1 VGDLEPLDLLGPVS
15 QRTLGDEAAER
26 LRSAIRNGA
35 LPPGTRLVERELAE
49 RLGVSRIPVRE
60 AIQQLVEEGLVKKI
74 PHRGTF
80 VYAPSYEELEE
91 MASLRVILEQF
102 VVERVMA
109 RWRLDHEARLGQIV
123 QEMWQAAAQEDRQRV
138 YELDTEFHRTLW
150 QIADHNI
157 LIEVVSELRSRISRF
172 LYEATIALP
181 SSELKMHVAG
191 HEEFIRVLKGG
202 DVIAAK
208 NTVSEHILAAKD
220 RILTYCQGSFPP
232 DGHNSA

>member
-1 VGDLEPLDLLGPVS
+1 
-15 QRTLGDEAAER
+15 
-26 LRSAIRNGA
+26 
-35 LPPGTRLVERELAE
+35 
-49 RLGVSRIPVRE
+49 
-60 AIQQLVEEGLVKKI
+60 
-74 PHRGTF
+74 
-80 VYAPSYEELEE
+80 
-91 MASLRVILEQF
+91 
-102 VVERVMA
+102 
-109 RWRLDHEARLGQIV
+109 
-123 QEMWQAAAQEDRQRV
+123 V

>member
-123 QEMWQAAAQEDRQRV
+123 RK
-138 YELDTEFHRTLW
+138 
-150 QIADHNI
+150 IANECMSWI
-157 LIEVVSELRSRISRF
+157 RNS
-172 LYEATIALP
+172 IALYGRLP
-181 SSELKMHVAG
+181 ITTS
-191 HEEFIRVLKGG
+191 
-202 DVIAAK
+202 
-208 NTVSEHILAAKD
+208 
-220 RILTYCQGSFPP
+220 
-232 DGHNSA
+232 